1 MSFIYFCWQKN
12 EVGDIDIDILT
23 FTGSKVGAVLGV
35 LTVGTLKL
43 GNQKSEASVQEVKTS
58 QLRPV
63 EVRKSLGNVHKQESI
78 TAPTVETT
86 FAVRIQLW
94 FLQPQ
99 SRGGF
104 CPIQAQFCMIRDPSK
119 FFLAWLR
126 KLRKRWNDRN
136 ILLALPFFN
145 KVLVIGLLHLIP
157 CCEGQSADFGFNALL
172 LHGAFRISWTCR
184 SFRCIVMLHGCL
196 LTVRQSKGKGWPWP
210 HGQITSLWTRGRSK
224 N

>member
-23 FTGSKVGAVLGV
+23 FMGSKVGAVLGV

-104 CPIQAQFCMIRDPSK
+104 CPIQAQFLHDKRSFQVLLGLVEEVEEALKRSK
-119 FFLAWLR
+119 HLAG
-126 KLRKRWNDRN
+126 
-136 ILLALPFFN
+136 LAIFQ
-145 KVLVIGLLHLIP
+145 
-157 CCEGQSADFGFNALL
+157 QSACNRSSAPHTLL
-172 LHGAFRISWTCR
+172 RGAKRRLRF
-184 SFRCIVMLHGCL
+184 
-196 LTVRQSKGKGWPWP
+196 
-210 HGQITSLWTRGRSK
+210 
-224 N
+224 